1 MSTAAETGATFKVV
15 AGGGRT
21 AYTGKIGGLVGTWAN
36 SKKLTYQVY
45 ALDFS
50 VPAGRSYS
58 ISVSGPISA
67 QSPAFAVDVPD
78 VLYPGLLV
86 NTLFFYQTQRDGP
99 DFIPN
104 ALRTAPGHL
113 KDENAVL
120 TVTPPLDDNDF
131 INNLPP
137 AKPLSPANLPDI
149 AADGG
154 WWDAGDYEKYVETVS
169 YTTALM
175 EIGVRDFPNQ
185 MGPNAPHNPPAPPN
199 SISYAGQSGAGSPL
213 SSDFSAEANFGLQW
227 LLKMWNGGSQTLAYQ
242 VDNSQDWNYY
252 GEGDP
257 ASSAG
262 NCGGTYNTPY
272 CLITST
278 DIWTLSP
285 GRRQLSTSRG
295 SETLRSA
302 DYLLYLQASCVC
314 CAAASRFPQP
324 ESCRPVG
331 RRLCRLLS
339 TQPYAECRLCQPLS
353 QKCRTGFRTGKHKLR
368 RPGALGRLGIVPHL
382 LAYCRALRWLSG
394 DSLGR

>member
-1 MSTAAETGATFKVV
+1 MRFFGLEWSARHALPLTALLGFGLCFSASAQAQSAYVRVSQVGYEAGASARAYLMSTAAETGATFKVV
-15 AGGGRT
+15 AAGGST
-21 AYTGKIGGLVGTWAN
+21 AYTGKIGALEGTWAN

-45 ALDFS
+45 ALDFT

-58 ISVSGPISA
+58 ISVSGPVSA

-131 INNLPP
+131 INNVPP
-137 AKPLSPANLPDI
+137 AKPLSPANLPNI

-185 MGPNAPHNPPAPPN
+185 MGPSAPRNPPAPPN
-199 SISYAGQSGAGSPL
+199 SISYAGDSGTGAPP
-213 SSDFSAEANFGLQW
+213 SSDFTAEATFGLQW
-227 LLKMWNGGSQTLAYQ
+227 L
-242 VDNSQDWNYY
+242 
-252 GEGDP
+252 
-257 ASSAG
+257 
-262 NCGGTYNTPY
+262 
-272 CLITST
+272 
-278 DIWTLSP
+278 
-285 GRRQLSTSRG
+285 
-295 SETLRSA
+295 
-302 DYLLYLQASCVC
+302 
-314 CAAASRFPQP
+314 
-324 ESCRPVG
+324 
-331 RRLCRLLS
+331 
-339 TQPYAECRLCQPLS
+339 
-353 QKCRTGFRTGKHKLR
+353 
-368 RPGALGRLGIVPHL
+368 
-382 LAYCRALRWLSG
+382 
-394 DSLGR
+394 